1 MASSTL
7 ISRDS
12 SRDPLPYF
20 SLWRVLDAI
29 SENVTAVHAIRLLS
43 ISSESCRF
51 WSGRSGLRHL
61 LRVNKPVNGTSP
73 TSTDAQVSRVRE
85 NRVAD
90 PERPDSRGIPRD
102 CVFAILSPHP
112 LRNTRGSQHCAVVT
126 CRLPLHPCYFYVH
139 VIKKFAS
146 TKYLISFS
154 PKFISYIPSKI
165 LLNRI

>member
-102 CVFAILSPHP
+102 CVFAILWARTPFAIRAV
-112 LRNTRGSQHCAVVT
+112 RNIAQLWLAVYPYTPVT
-126 CRLPLHPCYFYVH
+126 
-139 VIKKFAS
+139 S
-146 TKYLISFS
+146 TYTL
-154 PKFISYIPSKI
+154 
-165 LLNRI
+165 